1 MQLVFKT
8 KHDDLKKEK
17 AENNEWRKKAKDEI
31 REEFQDVRDLILN
44 NRLMN
49 ALRQAKNLID
59 YLENEMQKQEEEGV
73 GEEA

>member
-17 AENNEWRKKAKDEI
+17 SENNEWRKKAKDEI